1 MSKPLRVFH
10 QLHMAHGAL
19 FRAADRHMRA
29 SEGITTAHQVIL
41 FTLTIEDGLRASDV
55 AKRAGHS
62 KSRLTNL
69 VDTLEAKKL
78 LKRRTSEGDGRVHTL
93 HITQAGRDL
102 IKRHTARTKE
112 LNEEMLAPFDATE
125 RDVIATFLKHVRN
138 LGENS

>member
-10 QLHMAHGAL
+10 QLHIAHGAL

-29 SEGITTAHQVIL
+29 SEGITTAHQVVL
-41 FTLTIEDGLRASDV
+41 FTLTIEDGLRASEV

-62 KSRLTNL
+62 KSRLTAL

-78 LKRRTSEGDGRVHTL
+78 LKRRVSETDGRVHTL

-102 IKRHTARTKE
+102 IDRHKARTKE
-112 LNEEMLAPFDATE
+112 LNEQMLAPFSTAE
-125 RDVIATFLKHVRN
+125 RDVVAAFLKHVRN
-138 LGENS
+138 LGEKS

>member
-10 QLHMAHGAL
+10 QLHVAHGAL

-29 SEGITTAHQVIL
+29 VEGITTAHQVIL
-41 FTLTIEDGLRASDV
+41 FTLSIEDGLRASDV

-78 LKRRTSEGDGRVHTL
+78 LKRRVSESDGRVHTL
-93 HITQAGRDL
+93 HITEAGRDL

-112 LNEEMLAPFDATE
+112 LNEQMLAPFNATE
-125 RDVIATFLKHVRN
+125 RDVIAAFLKHVRN
-138 LGENS
+138 MGEKS